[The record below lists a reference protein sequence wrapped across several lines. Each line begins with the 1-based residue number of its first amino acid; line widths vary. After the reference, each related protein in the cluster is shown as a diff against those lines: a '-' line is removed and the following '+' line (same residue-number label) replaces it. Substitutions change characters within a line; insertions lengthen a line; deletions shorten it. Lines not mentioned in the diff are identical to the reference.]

1 MQFLSKNFLWMHF
14 HQGEIYD
21 MTSVSSS
28 ALVSRKR
35 RELEAIID
43 TSLNA
48 VFVKQ
53 LQVLRENALSQF
65 KASLSSEEV
74 RFRMF

>member
-1 MQFLSKNFLWMHF
+1 MDICS
-14 HQGEIYD
+14 
-21 MTSVSSS
+21 SVNSS

-74 RFRMF
+74 GFKKVWRLFLLHEM